1 MLMIKAINLVKE
13 RIAKLNKEIDSY
25 EDLLGLLEEMDL
37 EDDLE
42 ERKKHGD
49 QLK

>member
-1 MLMIKAINLVKE
+1 MIKAINLVKE